1 MKRLVHVGFAIGL
14 LVLLAGGGFVAY
26 RQWEASRT
34 DAGSSTTTSVL
45 AATDA
50 ANPVRLSPQARKN
63 LELTAKPLELT
74 TYWRK
79 IEVPAVLTDFH
90 GISDRGVVAPVTG
103 IVTQVFVHPGEIVE
117 PNIPLFTL
125 RLVSESLHASQREL
139 FKATR
144 EIEIARKQRDRLSD
158 LVQTGAL
165 PQTRILELDNQI
177 QRSDVTVQAHRQDL
191 KARGLLPEQIEA
203 AATGEFV
210 TEIQVRAPSQQTNH
224 TELALTS
231 VESNGPKPAPFR
243 FELQE
248 LRAELGQQ
256 VEAGQVLCKLADH
269 RLLLIEGRG
278 FKEDLPLVQKAAED
292 GSPVEIQFDVPQSG
306 DWPAIPD
313 RLQIHHV
320 ANSID
325 PDSRTFSFDL
335 ILENQWRTYERNGQ
349 SRLLW
354 RFRPGDRA
362 RLLVPVEKLPDV
374 FVLPKAAVVREG
386 PESYVFR
393 QNGDLFDRRPIHVI
407 AEDSTSVVIVNDGS
421 VRPGW
426 YIGQSAA
433 ASVNRV
439 LKSQATSGMP
449 ANVHVHAD
457 GTVHDA
463 HK

>member
-1 MKRLVHVGFAIGL
+1 MRRLVHVGFAIGV
-14 LVLLAGGGFVAY
+14 LVLMAGGGFVAY
-26 RQWEASRT
+26 RQWEATRT
-34 DAGSSTTTSVL
+34 DAGVSETAPVVASTDG
-45 AATDA
+45 AI
-50 ANPVRLSPQARKN
+50 PVRLSPQARKN
-63 LELTAKPLELT
+63 LELSSKPLQLT

-103 IVTQVFVHPGEIVE
+103 IVTQIFVHPGEIVE
-117 PNIPLFTL
+117 PNSPLFTL

-144 EIEIARKQRDRLSD
+144 EIEIARRQRDRLSE
-158 LVQTGAL
+158 LAQTGAL
-165 PQTRILELDNQI
+165 PQARILDLDNQM
-177 QRSDVTVQAHRQDL
+177 QRADVTVQAHRQDL

-210 TEIQVRAPSQQTNH
+210 TEFQVRAPSQQTKH

-231 VESNGPKPAPFR
+231 VESGGPKPAPFR
-243 FELQE
+243 FELQD
-248 LRAELGQQ
+248 LRAALGQQ
-256 VEAGQVLCKLADH
+256 VEAGQVLCNLADH
-269 RLLLIEGRG
+269 RLLLIEGSG

-292 GSPVEIQFDVPQSG
+292 SAAIEVRFELPQSG
-306 DWPAIPD
+306 DWPPTPD

-325 PDSRTFSFDL
+325 L
-335 ILENQWRTYERNGQ
+335 ILENQWRTYDRNGQ

-362 RLLVPVEKLPDV
+362 RLLVPVEKLPGV

-386 PESYVFR
+386 PETYVFR
-393 QNGDLFDRRPIHVI
+393 QNGDLFDRRPIHVV
-407 AEDSTSVVIVNDGS
+407 AEDSTSVVIANDGS

-426 YIGQSAA
+426 YIAQTAA
-433 ASVNRV
+433 ASLNRV
-439 LKSQATSGMP
+439 LKAQAASGMP

-457 GTVHDA
+457 GTVHEA